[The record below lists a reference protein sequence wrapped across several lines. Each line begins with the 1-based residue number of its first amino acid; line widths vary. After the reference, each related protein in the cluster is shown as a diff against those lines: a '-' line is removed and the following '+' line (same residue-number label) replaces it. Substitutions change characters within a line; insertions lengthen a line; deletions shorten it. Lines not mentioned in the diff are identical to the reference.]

1 MSKDKLTI
9 YDFASDA
16 DNKKM
21 SNKKLAEKAAKI
33 AEQRNKEADI
43 KEEIEFIKKQRRA
56 DMEKYDYER
65 KKPLIDEIAKRRTS
79 TEGSFKKGGSVM
91 SRGNKLSRSKPT
103 KIC

>member
-43 KEEIEFIKKQRRA
+43 KEEIESIKKDRRA
-56 DMEKYDYER
+56 EMEKYDYER

-79 TEGSFKKGGSVM
+79 TEGSFKNGGLVKKG
-91 SRGNKLSRSKPT
+91 KP
-103 KIC
+103 KIAKKGWR